1 MLKLFRKKRGAISIF
16 LVIVLV
22 PMLMVSSIFVDMS
35 RIRLAGA
42 MAASA
47 GDLTLNTA
55 LTNYD
60 AVLKDMYGLFATSQN
75 MDEMFLNLED
85 YYRKS
90 IEAAGVPA
98 DNVDSY
104 VDQVMSFLKTST
116 GTDDLM
122 NITVT
127 DFDVSVPE
135 GGHLGNP
142 AVLKTQIVE
151 FMKYRAPINLGMG
164 LFEALNGMTKLDEQT
179 ELVEDKTE
187 FYGEQQKLLA
197 ELEEGWKDLVFYQ
210 YSDDIDITDYIVKE
224 TARLDEIKVNL
235 HDNVIPKTIKY
246 LNDYE
251 DYMMSEHLEKRY
263 ISLLDTGYLYWQL
276 VDFFS
281 YSNYGNREKV
291 ETAEIQAGAVNTT
304 KVIQFVEG
312 IDPENGL
319 FGSEKDIEILLDKID
334 EKSDIEQVYILAK
347 YYEQG
352 KPLYE
357 DFLVVMT
364 GLLYQIKGAL
374 TVADEAELR
383 ATPIY
388 GTNLYQYATML
399 INDYLTYEQDSLLY
413 TYADN
418 IRTMIDVWSAT
429 KDTVQDSYD
438 TANSGIVDLATTTS
452 TYYNYINSKI
462 TNLTDAIAH
471 FENVKTMLNDPNSD
485 YNQALTAWNNS
496 ANVLSDD
503 TMGQNDLEE
512 IKNAKEMVTV
522 ERVDSLITRLTAA
535 KTTLESV
542 RAEIE
547 KYKFEGTMWKDIPT
561 NADYK
566 TLNEMMSSHGI
577 SGIRPKSANDYD
589 AVIASAQSTI
599 EVGNIITEWDL
610 ENSPN
615 LNKNQRELFTWL
627 FNNYGK
633 DYAQDSPNKMNTST
647 GEVDTI
653 KGNLQSQADAN
664 NKTPSHTGTTEV
676 VTNIKDYIA
685 YLPSTLW
692 TTSSSGDSTSS
703 TNALSEREVNTNQDE
718 MLKSS
723 TDNGGLSTLLGGITD
738 AISGMAVSLR
748 DKMYIMDYV
757 MNMFSYNT
765 FEAEMVAE
773 QEGNAKAFENW
784 YELDE
789 DGVYVIK
796 DDCKKYEELALNL
809 TNNPINP
816 NMNYLYGSEVEY
828 IIYGGDNPASSVGA
842 AFGTIFML
850 RFAFNTVY
858 ALTDAELNNV
868 AMTAATAVF
877 GTPPLTP
884 LIPFAKVAILLGFA
898 IAESTYDLYQLKSGE
913 AVPLMKTKETW
924 VMKASS
930 AVKQIAG
937 QVLTDIADEV
947 IDESYE
953 LLSEALDKTDEELT
967 AMLTSATT
975 ELENFTTAM
984 VDSSFEQLY
993 NYANETLQQA
1003 VLICNDVNMD
1013 QQFISEESQLLT
1025 KEGKAELVAERLNEW
1040 LGTAES
1046 GNDVFYEVKSI
1057 AIKTLTDNNNAN
1069 IIKLFDSIEATS
1081 EIKSITG
1088 AESLNGADFLNNV
1101 LERIK
1106 RDIDDKIRLMTE
1118 EANGVLNDY
1127 KNQIVGEIEASID
1140 EGVDSFRTM
1149 VHDKISGTF
1158 GTSTQAGKASTN
1170 VMSSLLS
1177 WRYSDYLM
1185 LFLLVSI
1192 IANEEGVLLR
1202 IADVIELNMQHM
1214 NKEYAVVATT
1224 ETVTVSR
1231 LWGLIKYQEEKPGTK
1246 ENEEAFKLNK
1256 SYTHIQLDA
1265 TLEVEPLFMD
1275 MPFMKG
1281 TTDSILGGK
1290 NWYQI
1295 QYSGTL
1301 GY

>member
-197 ELEEGWKDLVFYQ
+197 ELEEGWKDLVYYQ
-210 YSDDIDITDYIVKE
+210 YSDDVAITDYIVKE

-246 LNDYE
+246 LNNYENYAMSLSLNDRKIENSGNRWKYGTIGFYPTYGAGDSVEVDTIIDAATNVSVIVSIVEGSEAYNDGWGTEEKVRLLLLTLPVDSDVEQVYKLAKYHEEYKSDYE
-251 DYMMSEHLEKRY
+251 DKLVKMVRY
-263 ISLLDTGYLYWQL
+263 LI
-276 VDFFS
+276 
-281 YSNYGNREKV
+281 N
-291 ETAEIQAGAVNTT
+291 AEAA
-304 KVIQFVEG
+304 
-312 IDPENGL
+312 L
-319 FGSEKDIEILLDKID
+319 
-334 EKSDIEQVYILAK
+334 
-347 YYEQG
+347 
-352 KPLYE
+352 PL
-357 DFLVVMT
+357 
-364 GLLYQIKGAL
+364 
-374 TVADEAELR
+374 ADEEELK
-383 ATPIY
+383 ATPA
-388 GTNLYQYATML
+388 GDTNLYQYTTNL
-399 INDYLTYEQDSLLY
+399 VNDYLTTKENSLLHNYNQKIDIMIAVKDITKY
-413 TYADN
+413 T
-418 IRTMIDVWSAT
+418 VEGSFH
-429 KDTVQDSYD
+429 
-438 TANSGIVDLATTTS
+438 TANYGVKSLATNTS
-452 TYYNYINSKI
+452 IYYVTINDKI
-462 TNLTDAIAH
+462 TKLTNAIAH
-471 FENVKTMLNDPNSD
+471 FENVKSMLLDPNSD
-485 YNQALTAWNNS
+485 YNKTLTAWNNS
-496 ANVLSDD
+496 ANGLSDD

-512 IKNAKEMVTV
+512 IKNVKDMVTV
-522 ERVDSLITRLTAA
+522 ERVDSLITRLTEA
-535 KTTLESV
+535 KTTLENV
-542 RAEIE
+542 KAEIE

-561 NADYK
+561 DANYK
-566 TLNEMMSSHGI
+566 TINEMMAHHNISSI
-577 SGIRPKSANDYD
+577 TPENANSYD
-589 AVIASAQSTI
+589 KVIASVQSTI
-599 EVGNIITEWDL
+599 EVGDIITVLEAGSSPDL
-610 ENSPN
+610 TVD
-615 LNKNQRELFTWL
+615 QRELFTWL
-627 FNNYGK
+627 YKNYGTE
-633 DYAQDSPNKMNTST
+633 YALDSPNKTGAKD
-647 GEVDTI
+647 GEVDSI
-653 KGNLQSQADAN
+653 KSNLQSQADAN
-664 NKTPSHTGTTEV
+664 NMTPSHTGSTEV
-676 VTNIKDYIA
+676 FTDLNAYID

-723 TDNGGLSTLLGGITD
+723 TDSGGLGTLLGGITD

-765 FEAEMVAE
+765 FEAEIVSE
-773 QEGNAKAFENW
+773 QEGNADAFTNW
-784 YELDE
+784 YTEE
-789 DGVYVIK
+789 DGVYLIK
-796 DDCKKYEELALNL
+796 NEYKKYEEQTLNL
-809 TNNPINP
+809 TNNSINP

-828 IIYGGDNPASSVGA
+828 IIYGGDDPASSVGA

-913 AVPLMKTKETW
+913 AVPLMKTKDTW

-930 AVKQIAG
+930 AVRQIAG
-937 QVLTDIADEV
+937 EVLEDVTDAV
-947 IDESYE
+947 IDEGYE
-953 LLSEALDKTDEELT
+953 LLSEALAKTDEELT
-967 AMLTSATT
+967 AMLNSGT
-975 ELENFTTAM
+975 EELKLFTQSM
-984 VDSSFEQLY
+984 VDSSLEQLY
-993 NYANETLQQA
+993 NYANEAVQQA

-1025 KEGKAELVAERLNEW
+1025 KEGKAEVVAERLNEW

-1046 GNDVFYEVKSI
+1046 DNDVLFEVKSI
-1057 AIKTLTDNNNAN
+1057 AVKILTDNDNAN
-1069 IIKLFDSIEATS
+1069 IIKIFDSINTTAGVEIVDGTS
-1081 EIKSITG
+1081 LDDSN
-1088 AESLNGADFLNNV
+1088 LLNNV
-1101 LERIK
+1101 LKDIK
-1106 RDIDDKIRLMTE
+1106 TTIDETISMYADKANSIISGYKEEIVNEIKTAAEDGVDAFRDKIHE
-1118 EANGVLNDY
+1118 
-1127 KNQIVGEIEASID
+1127 Q
-1140 EGVDSFRTM
+1140 
-1149 VHDKISGTF
+1149 ISGAF
-1158 GTSTQAGKASTN
+1158 GTSSQAGQKKSNVVASI
-1170 VMSSLLS
+1170 MA

-1214 NKEYAVVATT
+1214 NKEYAAITTT

-1231 LWGLIKYQEEKPGTK
+1231 LWGLIKYQKEETTTK

-1256 SYTHIQLDA
+1256 SYTYIQLDA

-1275 MPFMKG
+1275 MPFMKD